1 MKYKKIVFFFDRDGV
16 LNKDI
21 INPYKRKHFFLLPG
35 TKKALKYLLKEKIK
49 AFVVSNQSVIGRKI
63 CSKKQVNDFNRMINK
78 SISSNYNVIKKFYI
92 CPHHPTKGVGRYKK
106 ECGCRKPKNGL
117 LKRAIKEN
125 NLLKKNIVMIGDKKN
140 DFLAAKK
147 TGVFFQ
153 YRKKNFF
160 KQVKLITKNYL

>member
-21 INPYKRKHFFLLPG
+21 IHPYKRKHFFLLPG

-78 SISSNYNVIKKFYI
+78 SISSNYNVIKNFI
-92 CPHHPTKGVGRYKK
+92 FVPTILPRELVD
-106 ECGCRKPKNGL
+106 
-117 LKRAIKEN
+117 I
-125 NLLKKNIVMIGDKKN
+125 KKNVDVENLKM
-140 DFLAAKK
+140 
-147 TGVFFQ
+147 V
-153 YRKKNFF
+153 Y
-160 KQVKLITKNYL
+160 